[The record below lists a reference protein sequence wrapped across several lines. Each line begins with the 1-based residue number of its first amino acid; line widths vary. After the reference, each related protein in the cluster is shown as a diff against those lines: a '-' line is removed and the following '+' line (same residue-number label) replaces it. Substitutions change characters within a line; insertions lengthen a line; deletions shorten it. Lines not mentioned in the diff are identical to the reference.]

1 MTILFVAFP
10 SHFSLFPEE
19 EKGGIKLFMTVF
31 ILSCCRCSSEHRI
44 TNTVCR
50 YCTKLHEQQNAMNAD
65 PKKGKGRLSN
75 RLTSMKV
82 IPCLD
87 QDLTE
92 KEGKGKSGNA
102 AK

>member
-1 MTILFVAFP
+1 
-10 SHFSLFPEE
+10 
-19 EKGGIKLFMTVF
+19 
-31 ILSCCRCSSEHRI
+31 
-44 TNTVCR
+44 
-50 YCTKLHEQQNAMNAD
+50 MNAD